1 LIHTHVMEKL
11 SSIFFYHLD
20 KAIKTYRQYAQVRLK
35 EKGFNITIDQ
45 WMVLRSIADS
55 ADIQQN
61 EISGQVFKDK
71 ASVTRIIET
80 LVQDRLLKRD
90 DHPVSNRRWKL
101 SLTAKGKELLKDIR
115 PTVLK
120 NREKALNGISE
131 NELKIAEKVLKRIAD
146 NCKKKNGKETL

>member
-1 LIHTHVMEKL
+1 MERL

-90 DHPVSNRRWKL
+90 EHPVSNRRWKL

>member
-1 LIHTHVMEKL
+1 MEKL